1 MFKRILSVT
10 LALLLFAAVLL
21 TAVSCGADNT
31 PTIGENGNWFIG
43 DKDTGVPATG
53 KNGADGKN
61 GTDGGNGTDGK
72 DGANGKDGKDGKDGS
87 VISIGE
93 DGYWYIDGVN
103 TGILATGGKDTIKI
117 LPTPYINVDF
127 YANGTL
133 IDRMGHAT
141 CAIQNPDKGKVEN
154 DVVYFGGRSYVLPHF
169 RVREKYGTATVTY
182 NNLTNAQL
190 YNLLQGGFTM
200 EALVV
205 NYNAP
210 ASNEQTM
217 ISSAQGGGYN
227 FTRHGGTY
235 KFSAYVDGKYCSA
248 VLDATYDNVNLS
260 HLVGVYDPGTQTTVL
275 YVNGQKV
282 GEAAAKG
289 VFGLGIEKAWTTIVL
304 GGDVNKDGQP
314 VDLLADN
321 LAIADFKLFTTPV
334 SGEEVT
340 AMYEKATAEITG
352 EDPGCHIIYG
362 ERQTAQDGAIFADVA
377 KSFAAD
383 LYEATTGL
391 VSAPTVMQFADATM
405 LAGDLSGKRA
415 NTVIFGVTEKSGT
428 LYATDKTGAEL
439 GTLYDAVK
447 AIAGRCI
454 PAFYFND
461 AALCDT
467 MIAFLCEN
475 RIADCFIVSKE
486 KTVLKT
492 VCDATW
498 ARPVP
503 DLTGADFT
511 PDSAMIAA
519 SAVGAKTVLTDA
531 AALTAQNVLAMQ
543 ARSLTVIGVLPAGAD
558 TATVHNTVFKGVNGL
573 LTDNFHTVYG
583 YYETIAE
590 KTLSRAPLIVG
601 HRGDNENCPDNQ
613 LRSFISAAK
622 SGATSI
628 ELDVYM
634 TSDGH
639 LVINHDTK
647 TTGFDQVL
655 DCTKSTRAQLEAL
668 VYTGNHAE
676 DGDRIAFFDEVL
688 EYFSQNDTHI
698 VLTVEIKDARNKVV
712 DKVVEMVRAAGME
725 GRVQLI
731 CMEHSIVRYAYQ
743 THGVSVQMNRSYLA
757 EKGVNA
763 GLYLAAACMECASL
777 KSAFFTTWTIA
788 DKAFADQL
796 RHRGIKYSPWTSTG
810 KDRTLDGISLE
821 FPEFTTNN
829 PHVPDKL
836 VRRLRAE
843 QSGDGTVK
851 VFAVAY
857 DGTETDVTA
866 SAVFKALSGDVT
878 FADGKV
884 SGGGSFTF
892 SYRRSFT
899 FDKTKTY
906 TYDVYTFVL
915 TK

>member
-43 DKDTGVPATG
+43 GKDTGVPATG
-53 KNGADGKN
+53 KNGK
-61 GTDGGNGTDGK
+61 NGTDGK
-72 DGANGKDGKDGKDGS
+72 DGKDGLDGADGMDGINGTPGS
-87 VISIGE
+87 AVTIGE
-93 DGYWYIDGVN
+93 DGFWYIDGVN
-103 TGILATGGKDTIKI
+103 TGVLATGGKETVKI
-117 LPTPYINVDF
+117 LPTPYIDLEFTGDGQIV
-127 YANGTL
+127 
-133 IDRMGHAT
+133 DRMLHTT
-141 CAIQNPDKGKVEN
+141 CAIQDPAKGKVETGELRFN
-154 DVVYFGGRSYVLPHF
+154 GGTYALPHY
-169 RVREKYGTATVTY
+169 RVRAAGGTATLSY
-182 NNLTNAQL
+182 NSLTKAQL
-190 YNLLQGGFTM
+190 TALLCGGFTM
-200 EALVV
+200 EALLV

-210 ASNEQTM
+210 AAAEQAM
-217 ISSAQGGGYN
+217 ISSTQGGGFN
-227 FTRHGGTY
+227 FTRYGGKYT
-235 KFSAYVDGKYCSA
+235 FSAHVGGEYRHG
-248 VLDATYDNVNLS
+248 VLDAAYDTESLT
-260 HLVGVYDPGTQTTVL
+260 HLVGVYDPSAQTVTL
-275 YVNGQKV
+275 YVNGQKA
-282 GEAAAKG
+282 GTETAKG
-289 VFGLGIEKAWTTIVL
+289 VFQVAGGEAWRSIAL
-304 GGDVNKDGQP
+304 GGDMVAGGTAGELFSKD
-314 VDLLADN
+314 
-321 LAIADFKLFTTPV
+321 LAIADFKLFPASVSEEDAVVMYAKTVFEISGRYPGYIPV
-334 SGEEVT
+334 YGSQKTEEN
-340 AMYEKATAEITG
+340 
-352 EDPGCHIIYG
+352 
-362 ERQTAQDGAIFADVA
+362 GAVFASLTD
-377 KSFAAD
+377 SFARN
-383 LYEATTGL
+383 LYEANTGL
-391 VSAPTVMQFADATM
+391 VSAPTVMQFADAAM

-415 NTVIFGVTEKSGT
+415 NTVIFGVTEKNGT
-428 LYATDKTGAEL
+428 LYATDKAGAEL

-447 AIAGRCI
+447 TIAGRCI

-461 AALCDT
+461 AALCNT

-486 KTVLKT
+486 KTILKT

-543 ARSLTVIGVLPAGAD
+543 ARSLTVVGVLPAGAD

-583 YYETIAE
+583 YYETITE

-634 TSDGH
+634 TSDGY

-676 DGDRIAFFDEVL
+676 EGDRIAFFDEVL
-688 EYFSQNDTHI
+688 EYFSQNDTQI

-878 FADGKV
+878 FTNGKV
-884 SGGGSFTF
+884 SGSGSFTF

>member
-1 MFKRILSVT
+1 MFKRILT
-10 LALLLFAAVLL
+10 AALALLLFAAVLL

-43 DKDTGVPATG
+43 GKDTGVPATG

-72 DGANGKDGKDGKDGS
+72 DGANGKDGKDGS

-117 LPTPYINVDF
+117 LPTPYIDVDF

-133 IDRMGHAT
+133 IDRMGRAA

-248 VLDATYDNVNLS
+248 ALDATYDNVNLS

-362 ERQTAQDGAIFADVA
+362 ERKTAQDGAIFADVA

-391 VSAPTVMQFADATM
+391 VSAPTVMQFADAAM

-415 NTVIFGVTEKSGT
+415 NTVIFGVTEKNGT
-428 LYATDKTGAEL
+428 LYATDKAGTEL

-511 PDSAMIAA
+511 PDSAMITA

-558 TATVHNTVFKGVNGL
+558 AATVHNTVFKGVNGL
-573 LTDNFHTVYG
+573 LTDNFNTVYG
-583 YYETIAE
+583 YYETITE
-590 KTLSRAPLIVG
+590 KTLSRAPLVVA
-601 HRGDNENCPDNQ
+601 HRGNPESCPDNQ
-613 LRSFISAAK
+613 LRSFVSAAK
-622 SGATSI
+622 SGAISI
-628 ELDVYM
+628 ELDVYL
-634 TSDGH
+634 TADGH
-639 LVINHDTK
+639 IVVNHDAT
-647 TTGFDQVL
+647 TTGFDQKL
-655 DCTKSTRAQLEAL
+655 TCTKSTRAQLAAL
-668 VYTGNHAE
+668 TYTGKNAQA
-676 DGDRIAFFDEVL
+676 GDKITFLDEVFD
-688 EYFSQNDTHI
+688 YFSANDTHI
-698 VLTVEIKDARNKVV
+698 VLVVEIKDMREALI
-712 DKVVEMVRAAGME
+712 DKTVKMIRDHGLE
-725 GRVQLI
+725 GRVQII
-731 CMEHSIVRYAYQ
+731 CMNHKIVRYAYE
-743 THGVSVQMNRSYLA
+743 TYGVSVQMNQSYLA
-757 EKGVNA
+757 AKDGDVA
-763 GLYLAAACMECASL
+763 FLAAACMECASM
-777 KSAFFTTWTIA
+777 KSAFFTQWGIA
-788 DKAFADQL
+788 NQGFADRL

-810 KDRTLDGISLE
+810 KDRVLDAISLE
-821 FPEFTTNN
+821 FPEFTTDN

-843 QSGDGTVK
+843 QSEDGTVK

-899 FDKTKTY
+899 FDKTKSY
-906 TYDVYTFVL
+906 TYDVYTL
-915 TK
+915 TLTA